1 MAKALNQGFRNVL
14 SYAAGMETWVK
25 NNYPQEMNYTFAQD
39 FAIADWMTGEQG
51 VLETYSKVKEEWL
64 RNYKAFTEAVVSIN
78 MLAWAHDQ
86 LKRQGFDG
94 RDKFIKLYSELYHQ
108 GVQDFYEKYE
118 GDKEKCQYFFE
129 MTD

>member
-51 VLETYSKVKEEWL
+51 VLETYNKVKDEWL
-64 RNYKAFTEAVVSIN
+64 RNYKALTEAVVSIN